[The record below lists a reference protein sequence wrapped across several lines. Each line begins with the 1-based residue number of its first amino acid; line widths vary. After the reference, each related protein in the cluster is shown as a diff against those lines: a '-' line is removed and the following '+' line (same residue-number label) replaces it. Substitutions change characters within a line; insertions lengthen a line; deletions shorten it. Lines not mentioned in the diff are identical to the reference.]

1 MNEKLVKLDKLSEKI
16 KELPFYKRI
25 ETNMPI
31 LVRAKVAT
39 MLKNAVLLLPDEI
52 SLQID
57 GGYRSPKVQEILWNN
72 RVKELGLI
80 KATSLVS
87 NPYVNKS
94 IPGHT
99 TGGAVDISL
108 LDKNMKE
115 INLSAPFTKY
125 YDEQELYSK
134 KITKEAQKL
143 RLLLYKAMLSAGF
156 APCDNEYWHFS
167 YGDEKWAKYYNKKPI
182 YNQIKNPEKYYYP
195 FILRYYY
202 KVMRRLYKLI
212 NKIFKLKTNY

>member
-1 MNEKLVKLDKLSEKI
+1 MNENLVRVDKLSDKI

-25 ETNMPI
+25 ETNTPI
-31 LVRAKVAT
+31 LVRPKVAM
-39 MLKNAVLLLPDEI
+39 MLKNASLLLPKEMFI
-52 SLQID
+52 QVD

-72 RVKELGLI
+72 RVKELGII

-87 NPYVNKS
+87 NPYDSKS
-94 IPGHT
+94 VPGHT
-99 TGGAVDISL
+99 TGGAIDVSL
-108 LDKNMKE
+108 LDKDLKE

-167 YGDEKWAKYYNKKPI
+167 YGDIRWAKYYNKKPI
-182 YNQIKNPEKYYYP
+182 YNQIKNPEEYYYP
-195 FILRYYY
+195 FFMRYFYKIVRRIYKILNNLFR
-202 KVMRRLYKLI
+202 
-212 NKIFKLKTNY
+212 LKTNY

>member
-1 MNEKLVKLDKLSEKI
+1 MNEDLVRVNKLSRKI

-31 LVRAKVAT
+31 LVRPKVAI
-39 MLKNAVLLLPDEI
+39 MLKKASLLLSNEMF
-52 SLQID
+52 LQVD
-57 GGYRSPKVQEILWNN
+57 GGYRSPRVQEILWNN
-72 RVKELGLI
+72 RVKELGI
-80 KATSLVS
+80 TKATSLVS
-87 NPYVNKS
+87 NPHNSKS

-99 TGGAVDISL
+99 TGGAVDVSL
-108 LDKNMKE
+108 LDKNLKE

-143 RLLLYKAMLSAGF
+143 RLLLYKVMLSVGF

-167 YGDEKWAKYYNKKPI
+167 YGDERWARYYNKKPI
-182 YNQIKNPEKYYYP
+182 YTQIKNPENYYYP
-195 FILRYYY
+195 FIIRYW
-202 KVMRRLYKLI
+202 YKLI
-212 NKIFKLKTNY
+212 RRLFKLANRLFKLKTNY